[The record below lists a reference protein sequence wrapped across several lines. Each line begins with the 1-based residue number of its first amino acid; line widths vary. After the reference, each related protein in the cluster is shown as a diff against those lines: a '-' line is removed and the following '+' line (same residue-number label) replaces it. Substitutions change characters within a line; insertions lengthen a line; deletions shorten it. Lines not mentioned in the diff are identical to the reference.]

1 MADGGISCVSLFLKV
16 CMMDLS
22 QFRFPAPFQQ
32 LGKWMPTPVAT
43 APLMLALE
51 IARRKELLVAPDT
64 LYGKTFRIQ
73 VEDLGLSLCF
83 YCDQGKFRPVYKNA
97 RETEADV
104 SLSASSADFFQMASG
119 MEDADT
125 LFFRRRLR
133 IEGNTELGVAVKYWI
148 DASERPAWLSRFAER
163 FLRQPES
170 V

>member
-1 MADGGISCVSLFLKV
+1 
-16 CMMDLS
+16 MMDLS

-32 LGKWMPTPVAT
+32 LGKWMPTPLAT

-83 YCDQGKFRPVYKNA
+83 YCDQGSSVRSIKTPEKPKRMSACRPA
-97 RETEADV
+97 RQIFSDGV
-104 SLSASSADFFQMASG
+104 RHG
-119 MEDADT
+119 RCRYPV
-125 LFFRRRLR
+125 FRRRLR